1 MQPILGTTYTGHIVG
16 VIEVSCINGIM
27 CANLFAAVS
36 GAAFSAVR
44 SAVCANVFE
53 GVFSAALED
62 VCADAFTNSSA
73 DESESG

>member
-16 VIEVSCINGIM
+16 VIEVSCINGVTH
-27 CANLFAAVS
+27 ASLVATVAV
-36 GAAFSAVR
+36 AAFLAVH
-44 SAVCANVFE
+44 E
-53 GVFSAALED
+53 DVFSTALED